1 MVTDMR
7 GVFIAIVLALSA
19 TSIVAAG
26 PAWGDSNDDHYLD
39 VLKSSGLGCG
49 QGAFECTTGDED
61 MIQIGHAI
69 CRQMHGG
76 NSQLSVVQAVMRQ
89 KPGLQAQQA
98 VLLVSTAKAA
108 YCP

>member
-1 MVTDMR
+1 MVTVMR
-7 GVFIAIVLALSA
+7 GVLVAIMLAVSA

-26 PAWGDSNDDHYLD
+26 PASADSNDDQYIQ
-39 VLKSSGLGCG
+39 VLKASGLGCG

-69 CRQMHGG
+69 CRQMHGA
-76 NSQLSVVQAVMRQ
+76 NSQLSVVQAIMRQ

-98 VLLVSTAKAA
+98 VTLVSTAKAA